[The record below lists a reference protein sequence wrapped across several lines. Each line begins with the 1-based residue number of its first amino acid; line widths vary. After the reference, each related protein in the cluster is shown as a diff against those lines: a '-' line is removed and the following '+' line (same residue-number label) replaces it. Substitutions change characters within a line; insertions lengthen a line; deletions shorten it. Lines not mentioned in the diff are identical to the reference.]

1 MKVSNI
7 IIDDLEEIE
16 NIGKVSL
23 PIYYKQMELLFL
35 LLDKSYT
42 KYKLSKENNILGFVI
57 IKYFPDEN
65 RHHIM
70 SIAVLP
76 KYRKNNVGT
85 TLINKILKLN
95 SKKISLYV
103 LTTNI
108 AAINFYEKNKFIK
121 KKTIL
126 DYYKTLETQSAYY
139 YVLNKS

>member
-35 LLDKSYT
+35 LLDKSYNM
-42 KYKLSKENNILGFVI
+42 YKLSKENNILGFVI

-85 TLINKILKLN
+85 TLINKILTLN